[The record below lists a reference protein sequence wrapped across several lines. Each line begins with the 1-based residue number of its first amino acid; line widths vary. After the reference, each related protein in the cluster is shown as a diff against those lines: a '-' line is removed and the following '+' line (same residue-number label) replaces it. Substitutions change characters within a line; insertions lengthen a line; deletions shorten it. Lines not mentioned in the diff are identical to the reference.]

1 MESTISYAG
10 EQFGDN
16 LKYNQKVLADVLYD
30 NLFDLLSNKLNED
43 SFVSG
48 LVDDLI
54 ANGCVVRSGSPS
66 G

>member
-1 MESTISYAG
+1 MENTISYAG

-54 ANGCVVRSGSPS
+54 ANDL
-66 G
+66 